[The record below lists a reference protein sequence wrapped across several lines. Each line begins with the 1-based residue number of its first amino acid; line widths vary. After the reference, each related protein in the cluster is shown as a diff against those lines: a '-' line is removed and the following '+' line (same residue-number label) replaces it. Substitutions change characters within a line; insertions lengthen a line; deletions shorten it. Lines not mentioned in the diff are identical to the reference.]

1 MSDLLRVDGLT
12 ITTKKEPRSPIIENI
27 SFTVKENACLGI
39 VGESGSGK
47 SMTCKAILGLLDNIF
62 HVKGGIQFNGGN
74 LVTMNKH
81 EIRKIRGKDIS
92 LILQNPMTAFNP
104 LYTIGSHIFE
114 TLREHLAITKQ
125 EATIMAIRTLE
136 KMMLSNPHELLKKY
150 PHQLSGGMLQRVMIG
165 IAIALEP
172 KIIIAD
178 EPTTALDSVT
188 QCDILN
194 ELRNVRKKCETS
206 LIIISHDLGVI
217 SKLADD
223 VLVLK
228 DGQMVEYNELQKVF
242 TEPQHSHT
250 RYLVNTK
257 RAMME
262 TYYKALQYK
271 PVKEIDLNAFGS

>member
-1 MSDLLRVDGLT
+1 MSDLLRVDDLT
-12 ITTKKEPRSPIIENI
+12 ITTKKEPRSPIIQHI

-47 SMTCKAILGLLDNIF
+47 SMTCKAILGLLDNAF
-62 HVKGGIQFNGGN
+62 HVKGDIRFNGEN
-74 LVTMNKH
+74 IVTMTKH
-81 EIRKIRGKDIS
+81 QIRKIRGKDMS

-125 EATIMAIRTLE
+125 EATSMAIRTLE
-136 KMMLSNPHELLKKY
+136 KMMLSDPHELLKKY

-188 QCDILN
+188 QFDVIN
-194 ELRNVRKKCETS
+194 ELRSVREKCETS

-228 DGQMVEYNELQKVF
+228 DGQTVEYGELKDVF
-242 TEPQHSHT
+242 TAPKHPHT
-250 RYLVNTK
+250 QYLVNTK
-257 RAMME
+257 QALMT
-262 TYYKALQYK
+262 TYYKALQGI
-271 PVKEIDLNAFGS
+271 PAKENNLNVTGS